1 MFLWISSRILQY
13 NEGVSVMEYDE
24 DDFLMISGIQHFS
37 FCPRQWAL
45 IHIDQVWDENMKTME
60 GNIIHEN
67 CHNPDF
73 IETRGEILISRGIR
87 IASRTLGVTGQ
98 CDVVEFHRD
107 DDGGGRLYGHNGLWL
122 PFPIEYKRGK
132 TKDINADRLQ
142 LCCQAMCLEEMLGVS
157 IYQGALYYHET
168 HRREP
173 VELAETLRQEVRKM
187 LEMMHD
193 YFKRGYIPKVRP
205 KKGCPSCSLKEICL
219 PVICKKKSAQ
229 PYYEAMLG
237 SDDV

>member
-1 MFLWISSRILQY
+1 M
-13 NEGVSVMEYDE
+13 
-24 DDFLMISGIQHFS
+24 
-37 FCPRQWAL
+37 
-45 IHIDQVWDENMKTME
+45 
-60 GNIIHEN
+60 
-67 CHNPDF
+67 
-73 IETRGEILISRGIR
+73 
-87 IASRTLGVTGQ
+87 
-98 CDVVEFHRD
+98 VEFHR

-142 LCCQAMCLEEMLGVS
+142 LCCQAMCLEEMFGVS

-173 VELAETLRQEVRKM
+173 VELTEPLRQEVRKM